1 MKKSKIMFQ
10 GTGSSVGKS
19 IITAGMCRILRDL
32 GYKVSP
38 FKSQNM
44 ALNSF
49 ITKDGKEM
57 GRAQVVQAE
66 AAGIEPMV
74 EMNPILLK
82 PSSDV
87 GSQVIAM
94 GEVYK
99 NMTATEYHENKP
111 LFKDTIISAYHRLQE
126 LYDIIVIEGAG
137 SPAEIN
143 LRENDLVNMGMAE
156 MVDAPVILIGD
167 IDRGGVFASIYGT
180 IMLLEQEE
188 RARIKGFII
197 NKFRG
202 DVKLLEPG
210 IKTLEEKVGIPCL
223 GVIPYFRLHIDDEDS
238 VSLRFSQQMKKEI
251 VIGIIRLPHISNF
264 TDFTPFEME
273 EDVEIKYISS
283 TYDFDN
289 IDLIIIPGSKN
300 TIEDMIFLNQTGL
313 SAMILEHHKRHIP
326 IIGICGG
333 YQILGEEIIDGGN
346 NESSVF
352 KTNGLGLIPASTDI
366 MPEKRTTQV
375 NGNVDITFMGQS
387 LKTKVWGYEIHMG
400 ITKFSNDYTPFSTLE
415 DGHPDGAVNVDG
427 NVLGTYLH
435 GIFDNDSFKK
445 FILDGIR
452 NKKGITNKSNISETF
467 EDFKERQYRE
477 LAEIM
482 KNNMN
487 LEKITEIINS
497 SKGI

>member
-1 MKKSKIMFQ
+1 MKSAKIMFQ

-19 IITAGMCRILRDL
+19 VITAGMCRILKDI

-66 AAGIEPMV
+66 AAKIEPSV

-82 PSSDV
+82 PSSDI
-87 GSQVIAM
+87 GAQVIIM
-94 GEVYK
+94 GEVFK
-99 NMTATEYHENKP
+99 NMTATEYHIHKP
-111 LFKDTIISAYHRLQE
+111 LFKEMIQEAYRSLEE
-126 LYDIIVIEGAG
+126 LFEVMVIEGAG

-156 MVDAPVILIGD
+156 MVDAPVVLIGD

-180 IMLLEQEE
+180 VMLLEEEE
-188 RARIKGFII
+188 RARIKGFLI

-202 DVKLLEPG
+202 DVTLLNPG
-210 IKTLEEKVGIPCL
+210 IKTLEDKIGIPCL

-238 VSLRFSQQMKKEI
+238 VSLRFSHQSKKEI

-273 EDVEIKYISS
+273 EDVEIKYIDSP
-283 TYDFDN
+283 YDFHN
-289 IDLIIIPGSKN
+289 IDLLILPGSKN
-300 TIEDMIFLNQTGL
+300 TIEDMIYLNHLGL
-313 SAMILEHHKRHIP
+313 SQKILEHHKRDQP

-333 YQILGEEIIDGGN
+333 YQILGTEITDAGS
-346 NESSVF
+346 NESSVL
-352 KTNGLGLIPASTDI
+352 KTNGLGLIHGKTSI
-366 MPEKRTTQV
+366 LPEKRTTQV
-375 NGNVDITFMGQS
+375 RGTVNIEFMGER
-387 LKTKVWGYEIHMG
+387 LNTIVRGYEIHMG
-400 ITKFSNDYTPFSTLE
+400 ITQFDEAYQVFATMDE
-415 DGHPDGAVNVDG
+415 GHQDGVINHEG

-435 GIFDNDSFKK
+435 GIFDNDAFKS
-445 FILDGIR
+445 FILDILR
-452 NKKGITNKSNISETF
+452 RKKGMQKHLKKETF
-467 EDFKERQYRE
+467 EEFKEKQYQE
-477 LAEIM
+477 LARIMRENINVEKLLEISG
-482 KNNMN
+482 
-487 LEKITEIINS
+487 LREK
-497 SKGI
+497 